1 MSKDLLAAF
10 PNLLLPVL
18 GALIEPESPLLAV
31 ISEIRYRKKNADAS
45 FTATGNHLINILV
58 LCV

>member
-31 ISEIRYRKKNADAS
+31 ISEIRYRKKMLMH
-45 FTATGNHLINILV
+45 HLLQ
-58 LCV
+58 LETT